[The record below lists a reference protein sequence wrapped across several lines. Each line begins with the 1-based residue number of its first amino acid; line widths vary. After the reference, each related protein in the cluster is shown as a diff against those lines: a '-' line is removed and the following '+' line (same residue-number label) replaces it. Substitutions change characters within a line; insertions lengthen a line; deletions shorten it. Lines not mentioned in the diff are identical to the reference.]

1 MSDAFLATTALF
13 SHENSDSTS
22 VDPAP
27 HAPDKWRSSEGKCST
42 GKRPGPTRWEPLGSR
57 VSRLELQ
64 LRLLFR
70 DVLPRRSAAWLGA
83 ALSHN
88 GATVT
93 QERSRPLKL
102 ATATVLLA
110 AFANPAIAYADE
122 PRFGANDIPTAFYIS
137 KSDDH
142 NRVDYGMRLGARCT
156 ASNSDAVFPYWR
168 EFEHAPPVRTHS
180 LGVFEYFAYGLSG
193 QGVHRNSESSGEYWV
208 KLKQFGQ
215 RPIWIT
221 TRRETDGHCS
231 ALARCMIAGVK
242 FAQLL
247 SIYVKL
253 SAPLS
258 VDYVVVKGK
267 NLDTGQLLEER
278 LKK

>member
-1 MSDAFLATTALF
+1 VAVR
-13 SHENSDSTS
+13 SHE
-22 VDPAP
+22 
-27 HAPDKWRSSEGKCST
+27 G
-42 GKRPGPTRWEPLGSR
+42 G
-57 VSRLELQ
+57 
-64 LRLLFR
+64 
-70 DVLPRRSAAWLGA
+70 
-83 ALSHN
+83 
-88 GATVT
+88 TVT
-93 QERSRPLKL
+93 EEESRPVRL
-102 ATATVLLA
+102 AVAVVLLA
-110 AFANPAIAYADE
+110 TFANPAIAYADE
-122 PRFGANDIPTAFYIS
+122 PHFGANDIPTAFYIS

-142 NRVDYGMRLGARCT
+142 NRVDYGMRLGVRCT

-168 EFEHAPPVRTHS
+168 ELEHAPPVRTHP
-180 LGVFEYFAYGLSG
+180 LGVLEYFAYGLSG
-193 QGVHRNSESSGEYWV
+193 QGVHRNNESSGEYWV
-208 KLKQFGQ
+208 KLKQFGE

-253 SAPLS
+253 SGPLS

>member
-1 MSDAFLATTALF
+1 MRFLSTIVDRRGAVIPGNTAAGGTQTGDSSGDANIERPRRACTT
-13 SHENSDSTS
+13 E
-22 VDPAP
+22 VQ
-27 HAPDKWRSSEGKCST
+27 WRKQ
-42 GKRPGPTRWEPLGSR
+42 SR
-57 VSRLELQ
+57 VQ
-64 LRLLFR
+64 LRL
-70 DVLPRRSAAWLGA
+70 
-83 ALSHN
+83 
-88 GATVT
+88 T
-93 QERSRPLKL
+93 
-102 ATATVLLA
+102 TATVVLA

-142 NRVDYGMRLGARCT
+142 NRVDYGMRLGVRCT

-168 EFEHAPPVRTHS
+168 EFEHAPPVRTHP

-193 QGVHRNSESSGEYWV
+193 QGVHRNAESSGEYWV

-253 SAPLS
+253 SGPLS